1 MAKDKLNN
9 LLGMK
14 DFSEKELAQK
24 KKSTKRTD
32 VAKDILQENTG
43 KDVFKEDKIKH
54 KEEVKMK
61 SLNNLISLDQF
72 TEKEVVKNAKKTKRT
87 DVAKDILQEKKAS
100 AKQLAAR
107 KRFKEMIANKKKP
120 EDKKEE

>member
-1 MAKDKLNN
+1 MTRQDLKVRLKN
-9 LLGMK
+9 
-14 DFSEKELAQK
+14 K
-24 KKSTKRTD
+24 KMRS
-32 VAKDILQENTG
+32 VLEIVNYQNPEVVF